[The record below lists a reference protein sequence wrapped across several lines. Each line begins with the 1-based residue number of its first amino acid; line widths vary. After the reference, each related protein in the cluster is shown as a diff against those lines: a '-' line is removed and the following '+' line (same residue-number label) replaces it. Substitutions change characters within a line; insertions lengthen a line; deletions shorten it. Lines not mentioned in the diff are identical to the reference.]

1 VWVGFLPTF
10 FETALKLRYSSAN
23 KRLEMIRQPG
33 DIQRDID
40 RAKNNQE
47 RDQLYRELS
56 QSQAHW
62 DRIRLIGALG

>member
-1 VWVGFLPTF
+1 
-10 FETALKLRYSSAN
+10 
-23 KRLEMIRQPG
+23 MIRQPG